1 MRRKRLDAELGNC
14 LATFGCAKREQ
25 RMEDVR
31 SYEGIRHDYNYEK
44 VGIISLAVQRN
55 EARSFWAMTTRT
67 QASSKVVWPGSWS
80 GHRAVVLNNLKH
92 SWKCKV
98 VHVRGIS

>member
-25 RMEDVR
+25 RMEEVR
-31 SYEGIRHDYNYEK
+31 SYEGIRRDYNYEK

-55 EARSFWAMTTRT
+55 DVRSLWGHDYAYTSVVGDGLARLVVRT
-67 QASSKVVWPGSWS
+67 SS
-80 GHRAVVLNNLKH
+80 
-92 SWKCKV
+92 
-98 VHVRGIS
+98 RGIK